1 MTTMPRVLLSL
12 LLFQVTLLAAQPVL
26 PEPDPASIQLIPSTS
41 AAAAGGAA
49 SSSSF
54 PPATI
59 PAFPEQS
66 DVSTA
71 ACPLDPPTD
80 LLPSVSAACAASDGS
95 LPSRSRCCPTLN
107 AWLLAAYSASAL
119 SARPLPSAGYDLPTL
134 PDDSESC
141 IGGVERALRDRGVEL
156 PRVNGTCDAAYCF
169 CGVRLRRLACAGAF
183 VANAT
188 EGRWLPAGDAGR
200 RLERDCAR
208 PGFAGCTRCLRTLN
222 QVSFSSPHLS
232 SLADSFNS
240 ASKTASSHDISSIN
254 SQSFV
259 FSLVN
264 RSKSALISTFNCSL
278 TDLNLRPFWQLK
290 SKEKRGGGNANRPE
304 KKATPA
310 HDRECQLMGVTWLLS
325 KNRTLFLP
333 ATTSVL
339 RVLMAAD
346 GAGGSDPTSC
356 SLSLDDMPLAVGSD
370 QIGGR
375 GGCSTVRSLPLFRL
389 SLLTLV
395 LFALYHV

>member
-1 MTTMPRVLLSL
+1 HYPRLPRAVRRLHRRLPPRPPHRPPFLRLRCLRCVRRQPSLPLPLLSHPQRLAPRRL
-12 LLFQVTLLAAQPVL
+12 LRLRPRR
-26 PEPDPASIQLIPSTS
+26 PA
-41 AAAAGGAA
+41 
-49 SSSSF
+49 
-54 PPATI
+54 
-59 PAFPEQS
+59 
-66 DVSTA
+66 
-71 ACPLDPPTD
+71 
-80 LLPSVSAACAASDGS
+80 
-95 LPSRSRCCPTLN
+95 
-107 AWLLAAYSASAL
+107 
-119 SARPLPSAGYDLPTL
+119 LPSASFDLPTL

-188 EGRWLPAGDAGR
+188 EGRWVPAGDSRR

-208 PGFAGCTRCLRTLN
+208 PGFSGCTRCLRTLN

-232 SLADSFNS
+232 SLADSLNS
-240 ASKTASSHDISSIN
+240 
-254 SQSFV
+254 
-259 FSLVN
+259 
-264 RSKSALISTFNCSL
+264 RS
-278 TDLNLRPFWQLK
+278 D
-290 SKEKRGGGNANRPE
+290 

-346 GAGGSDPTSC
+346 VAGRSDPTSC

-370 QIGGR
+370 QIGGH
-375 GGCSTVRSLPLFRL
+375 GG
-389 SLLTLV
+389 
-395 LFALYHV
+395 

>member
-1 MTTMPRVLLSL
+1 MARLLPLLLSL
-12 LLFQVTLLAAQPVL
+12 LLLQVTLLAAQPVL
-26 PEPDPASIQLIPSTS
+26 PEPEPASIQLIPSTS
-41 AAAAGGAA
+41 AAAAGGGAAAA
-49 SSSSF
+49 SSFS
-54 PPATI
+54 PPVTI

-66 DVSTA
+66 EVSA

-80 LLPSVSAACAASDGS
+80 LLSSVSAACAASDGS

-119 SARPLPSAGYDLPTL
+119 AARPLPSAGYDLPTL

-188 EGRWLPAGDAGR
+188 EGRWVPAGDAGR

-232 SLADSFNS
+232 SLPDSLNSFNS
-240 ASKTASSHDISSIN
+240 QGA
-254 SQSFV
+254 
-259 FSLVN
+259 
-264 RSKSALISTFNCSL
+264 
-278 TDLNLRPFWQLK
+278 
-290 SKEKRGGGNANRPE
+290 
-304 KKATPA
+304 KATPA

-356 SLSLDDMPLAVGSD
+356 SLSLYDMPLAVGSD
-370 QIGGR
+370 QIGGH
-375 GGCSTVRSLPLFRL
+375 GGCSTVGSLPLFQL

-395 LFALYHV
+395 VFALYHV

>member
-1 MTTMPRVLLSL
+1 MTTMPRLLPLLLSL
-12 LLFQVTLLAAQPVL
+12 LLLQVTLLAAQPVL
-26 PEPDPASIQLIPSTS
+26 PEPEPASIQLIPSTS

-49 SSSSF
+49 ASSF
-54 PPATI
+54 SPPATI

-66 DVSTA
+66 EVSTA

-80 LLPSVSAACAASDGS
+80 LLSSVSAACAASDGS

-119 SARPLPSAGYDLPTL
+119 AARPLPSAGYDLPTL

-188 EGRWLPAGDAGR
+188 EGRWVPAGDAGR

-222 QVSFSSPHLS
+222 Q
-232 SLADSFNS
+232 
-240 ASKTASSHDISSIN
+240 
-254 SQSFV
+254 
-259 FSLVN
+259 
-264 RSKSALISTFNCSL
+264 
-278 TDLNLRPFWQLK
+278 LK
-290 SKEKRGGGNANRPE
+290 SKEKRGGGDANGSD

-356 SLSLDDMPLAVGSD
+356 SLSIDDMPLAVGSD
-370 QIGGR
+370 QIGGH
-375 GGCSTVRSLPLFRL
+375 GGCSTVGSLPLFQL

-395 LFALYHV
+395 LLFALYHV